1 MPLSTLRQ
9 RAESLKLS
17 PGEIDAAID
26 KGASDG
32 HQALVDLILIAEEK
46 VGLDRLY
53 DQSVSALYHMAIDAG
68 AKREHINRCL
78 DHKKQK
84 ESFIALLTKILDTNE
99 DGHVSL
105 AEITAVAESQSSRK
119 LAAFANPMG
128 EEQDDAEED

>member
-17 PGEIDAAID
+17 PGDIDGAVD

-53 DQSVSALYHMAIDAG
+53 DQSVSALYHMAIDAVRLRS
-68 AKREHINRCL
+68 ATSRCAA
-78 DHKKQK
+78 
-84 ESFIALLTKILDTNE
+84 ETNF
-99 DGHVSL
+99 G
-105 AEITAVAESQSSRK
+105 
-119 LAAFANPMG
+119 AFARVSWG
-128 EEQDDAEED
+128 